1 MTKAVVR
8 AMDATVQFL
17 EEKKILLPEN
27 VVVAGGS
34 KVGVNELIVNP

>member
-17 EEKKILLPEN
+17 EEKKILLPQN
-27 VVVAGGS
+27 VVVAGAS
-34 KVGVNELIVNP
+34 KVCAK